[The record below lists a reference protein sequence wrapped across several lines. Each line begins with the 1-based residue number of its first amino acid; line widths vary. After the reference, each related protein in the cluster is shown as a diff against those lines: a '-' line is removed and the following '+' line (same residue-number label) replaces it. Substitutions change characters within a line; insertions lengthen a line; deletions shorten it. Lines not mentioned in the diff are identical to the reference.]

1 MALMLWV
8 VVWVAAVAVLL
19 VIWAIAGYNAF
30 VRLRNLFQ
38 NAFAQIDVQLKRR
51 FELIPNLVEAAKA
64 YLGHERETL
73 TQVIRARAA
82 AVSASERL
90 DARPGNREELRSL
103 ATHDAA
109 LSGALGRLLAVIES
123 YPELKADRTIAALT
137 EELTATENKV
147 SFARQAYND
156 AVLTYNTK
164 IQSFPDNVLASIF
177 RFDAAPSF
185 ATDAPAERA
194 PVRVSFG

>member
-1 MALMLWV
+1 MAQLTLIAV
-8 VVWVAAVAVLL
+8 VVVGLVVVLL
-19 VIWAIAGYNAF
+19 AWAIAGYNAF
-30 VRLRNLFQ
+30 VRLRNRFQ

-64 YLGHERETL
+64 YLTHERETL
-73 TQVIRARAA
+73 TAVISARAA

-90 DARPGNREELRSL
+90 AARPGGAEEMKAL
-103 ATHDAA
+103 AAEDAT
-109 LSGALGRLLAVIES
+109 LTGALKRLLAVVES
-123 YPELKADRTIAALT
+123 YPNLKADKTIASVT

-164 IQSFPDNVLASIF
+164 VQQFPDNVLASVF
-177 RFDAAPSF
+177 RFDAAPPF
-185 ATDAPAERA
+185 ATESAAERQA
-194 PVRVSFG
+194 VRVSFG

>member
-1 MALMLWV
+1 MAQLTW
-8 VVWVAAVAVLL
+8 VAVLVVVGVVL
-19 VIWAIAGYNAF
+19 LAWAIAGYNAF
-30 VRLRNLFQ
+30 VRLRNRIQ

-64 YLGHERETL
+64 YLTHERETL
-73 TQVIRARAA
+73 TAVISARAA

-90 DARPGNREELRSL
+90 AARPGGAEEMKAL
-103 ATHDAA
+103 AAEDAT
-109 LSGALGRLLAVIES
+109 LTGALKRLLAVVES
-123 YPELKADRTIAALT
+123 YPNLKADRTIAAVT

-164 IQSFPDNVLASIF
+164 IQQFPDNVLAGIF
-177 RFDAAPSF
+177 RFGAASPF
-185 ATDAPAERA
+185 ATETPAERQ

>member
-1 MALMLWV
+1 MTLTLWI
-8 VVWVAAVAVLL
+8 VAAVVVVLVLL
-19 VIWAIAGYNAF
+19 LWAIGGYNAF
-30 VRLRNLFQ
+30 VRLRNRFQ
-38 NAFAQIDVQLKRR
+38 NAFAQIEVQLRRR

-73 TQVIRARAA
+73 THVIEARAA
-82 AVSASERL
+82 AVGASERL
-90 DARPGNREELRSL
+90 AARPGGAAELQGL
-103 ATHDAA
+103 ATQDAA
-109 LSGALGRLLAVIES
+109 LSGALGRLLAVIEA
-123 YPELKADRTIAALT
+123 YPDLKADRTIATLT

-164 IQSFPDNVLASIF
+164 VQSFPDNVLAWFF
-177 RFDAAPSF
+177 RFDTAPPF
-185 ATDAPAERA
+185 ATDSPAERA